1 METHHEIDISTGPQS
16 PRVCP
21 GDRSETPSHSL
32 SVIPASHSSRLI
44 EPDTQPATL
53 CATSTSV
60 LCIRALPTTS
70 ITCAPPFMSL
80 PPTTHSVYLLLRI
93 LARLHSTSSSTNI
106 VPLSCLKTRWAK
118 PSSLLTS
125 STFRRPLVFVS
136 LCYHSSTSYPL
147 TPPWQASKHSLNP

>member
-1 METHHEIDISTGPQS
+1 MCTD
-16 PRVCP
+16 
-21 GDRSETPSHSL
+21 DRSGTPLHY
-32 SVIPASHSSRLI
+32 PASFFLSSSQALVAVSPNLTLNR
-44 EPDTQPATL
+44 QPT
-53 CATSTSV
+53 V
-60 LCIRALPTTS
+60 LRIHALPMTS
-70 ITCAPPFMSL
+70 ITCAPPSMHMSL
-80 PPTTHSVYLLLRI
+80 PPTSSVYLLLRI

-125 STFRRPLVFVS
+125 STFRRPLVFVC